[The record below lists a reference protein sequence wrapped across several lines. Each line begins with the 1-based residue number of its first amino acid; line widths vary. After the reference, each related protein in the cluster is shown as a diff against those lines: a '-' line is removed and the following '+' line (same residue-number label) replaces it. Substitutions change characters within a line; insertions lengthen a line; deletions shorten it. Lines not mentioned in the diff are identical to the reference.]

1 MNAAVAGANAAEGKK
16 LPILEQLR
24 ANPKLPT
31 MIGASLAVAAIAA
44 FWLWSRAP
52 DYRVLYSNLSD
63 RDGGAIISSLQQM
76 NIPYKFAEGGARYWS
91 LPTRCTRRG

>member
-63 RDGGAIISSLQQM
+63 RDGGAI
-76 NIPYKFAEGGARYWS
+76 A
-91 LPTRCTRRG
+91 